1 VPDGM
6 LGWRRSDSLIVA
18 SRRGRDA
25 RGSNVPDVRKGTS
38 SARSAAWEIGSV
50 AR

>member
-18 SRRGRDA
+18 SRRGRGC
-25 RGSNVPDVRKGTS
+25 RGSNVPDVRRGVS
-38 SARSAAWEIGSV
+38 SARSAAWEFESV